1 MSRDALPAWSTTGIG
16 SLPFIDP
23 HAAAI
28 HATASYEIPFRPQ
41 LPRLEGEMV
50 SEWLGGESEW
60 GRWSPKKKTS
70 QPKAWA
76 PFLDE
81 IDRVAP
87 MHGWVKLQVTGPVTL
102 ASSIDRERPSF
113 QLMNDVAEWVA
124 ETAAQRIEQL
134 TERDVET
141 LLMIDEPLLDNF
153 TNADSGELA
162 KVWRPLADTASA
174 WGLHICCEVPWC
186 PVQSASPDVLSFDLT
201 VEELDDEAVASLNS
215 LVESGTRIAWG
226 IIRPDS
232 RDGIREGTERLEEAL
247 AKVPA
252 AESGSM
258 LTAAC
263 GSGMVSPEREVGI
276 AMALRSISHSLRD
289 RAAQSA

>member
-1 MSRDALPAWSTTGIG
+1 MSLDRLPPWSTTGIG

-81 IDRVAP
+81 IDRNPPA
-87 MHGWVKLQVTGPVTL
+87 HGWVKFQVTGPVTL

-113 QLMNDVAEWVA
+113 QLMTDVAEWVA
-124 ETAAQRIEQL
+124 ETAALRIEEL
-134 TERDVET
+134 TELDVET

-153 TNADSGELA
+153 TNADSGEIA
-162 KVWRPLADTASA
+162 KVWRPLAETASA

-201 VEELDDEAVASLNS
+201 VEELDDEAVTSVNN

-226 IIRPDS
+226 VIRPDS
-232 RDGIREGTERLEEAL
+232 RDGIREGRERLEAAL
-247 AKVPA
+247 QKVPA

-258 LTAAC
+258 VTAAC

-289 RAAQSA
+289 RATQSA

>member
-1 MSRDALPAWSTTGIG
+1 MSLDRLPTWSTTGIG

-50 SEWLGGESEW
+50 SEWLGGEAEW
-60 GRWSPKKKTS
+60 GRWSPKSQTS

-81 IDRVAP
+81 IDRIPPA
-87 MHGWVKLQVTGPVTL
+87 HGWVKLQVTGPVTL
-102 ASSIDRERPSF
+102 ASSIDPQRPSF
-113 QLMNDVAEWVA
+113 QLMTDVAEWVA
-124 ETAAQRIEQL
+124 ETATRRIEEL
-134 TERDVET
+134 AERDVET
-141 LLMIDEPLLDNF
+141 LLMIDEPLLENF
-153 TNADSGELA
+153 ANADSGELA
-162 KVWRPLADTASA
+162 MVWRPLADTAAA

-186 PVQSASPDVLSFDLT
+186 PVLSAAPDVLSFDLT
-201 VEELDDEAVASLNS
+201 VEVLDDEAVTSLNN

-226 IIRPDS
+226 VIRPDS
-232 RDGIREGTERLEEAL
+232 RDGIHEGSQRLEEAL
-247 AKVPA
+247 ERVPA
-252 AESGSM
+252 AEPGSL

-263 GSGMVSPEREVGI
+263 GSGMVTPEREVGI
-276 AMALRSISHSLRD
+276 AMTLRSISHSLRD